1 MGLLNRMLFGND
13 KVREER
19 VRYNQFVERTI
30 RTRFG
35 IDLDHITDAYFHKNN
50 MYQDLFKMFNW
61 GCNTNEA
68 TAATVGVYLDG
79 MLRKSGMNE
88 NSNIIAR
95 KLVMF
100 IEECVELNSFDEK
113 RAQNYLSIM
122 ERQASQYASQ
132 SD

>member
-1 MGLLNRMLFGND
+1 
-13 KVREER
+13 
-19 VRYNQFVERTI
+19 
-30 RTRFG
+30 
-35 IDLDHITDAYFHKNN
+35 
-50 MYQDLFKMFNW
+50 MFNW